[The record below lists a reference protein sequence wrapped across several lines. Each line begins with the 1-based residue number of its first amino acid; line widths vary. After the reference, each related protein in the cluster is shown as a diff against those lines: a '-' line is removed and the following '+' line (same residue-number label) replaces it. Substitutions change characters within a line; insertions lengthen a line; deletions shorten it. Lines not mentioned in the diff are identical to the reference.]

1 MRAGQRTKSARVRPG
16 VLKPRTLW
24 PPWGTPNPRP
34 PNPGQSCS
42 GRLLEGRTCQIAL
55 LLVDPAAGYFK
66 PSLCVGYPGYIP
78 WPWDTHIGRTCA
90 PAALEH
96 RQCWE
101 GTACQ
106 RLADL
111 VALFSHR
118 QLAASPWLMHLLARG
133 PGGTGSHCTARLY
146 VPSDKKRGHLKVGVG
161 GPCRARWDLGTLRW
175 GGGGTL
181 DLGAP

>member
-1 MRAGQRTKSARVRPG
+1 MAKNVKKGPKSLPQKA
-16 VLKPRTLW
+16 
-24 PPWGTPNPRP
+24 PNPPALTPIRP
-34 PNPGQSCS
+34 KLPKSSGQIFALC
-42 GRLLEGRTCQIAL
+42 GHAKFAL
-55 LLVDPAAGYFK
+55 LLFDPAAGYFK
-66 PSLCVGYPGYIP
+66 PSLCIGHPGYIP

-106 RLADL
+106 KLADL

-118 QLAASPWLMHLLARG
+118 QLTASPWLMHLLARG
-133 PGGTGSHCTARLY
+133 PGGTSSHCTARLY

-161 GPCRARWDLGTLRW
+161 GPCRARWDLGTVAAFRLESVHIVVPYR
-175 GGGGTL
+175 GFAT
-181 DLGAP
+181 

>member
-1 MRAGQRTKSARVRPG
+1 M
-16 VLKPRTLW
+16 
-24 PPWGTPNPRP
+24 PPKAPNPPSALTPIRP
-34 PNPGQSCS
+34 KLPSSLGQIFALC
-42 GRLLEGRTCQIAL
+42 GHAKFAL
-55 LLVDPAAGYFK
+55 LLFDPAAGHFK
-66 PSLCVGYPGYIP
+66 PSLFIGHPGYIP
-78 WPWDTHIGRTCA
+78 WPWDTHIGCTCA

-106 RLADL
+106 KLADL

-118 QLAASPWLMHLLARG
+118 QLTASPWLMHLLARG

-175 GGGGTL
+175 GGRG
-181 DLGAP
+181 DLGPWGSLGRWGGGGNLEP